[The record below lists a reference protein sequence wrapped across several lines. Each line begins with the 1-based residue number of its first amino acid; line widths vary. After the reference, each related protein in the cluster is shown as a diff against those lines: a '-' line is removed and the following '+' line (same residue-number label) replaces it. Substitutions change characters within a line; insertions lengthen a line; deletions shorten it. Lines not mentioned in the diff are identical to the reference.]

1 MPRDAYANK
10 TIMKLCRHLAIAFP
24 LCVICPLALI
34 TAINL
39 WNLQKGF
46 TSVRQNAGDALVNE
60 IHKNLISARDHRT
73 EAVED
78 YFFTIRDQVISL
90 SEDRTIVSSV
100 CKMADA
106 LCKRVDES
114 GISDARIEEMRK
126 ELTDYYTSTF
136 GTEYKSQFG
145 NSFDVGDRVANLSAK
160 SVEAQHA
167 YIVDNPN
174 GLGEKH
180 LLNSAGE
187 SRYDVLHNELHPAMS
202 NFIQRFGYYDLFL
215 INSHNGE
222 IVYSVFKELDFA
234 TSLISDHC
242 RETNLAKVFKQ
253 ARTLKR
259 YEFAVVDFETY
270 WPSYEAP
277 ASFIASPIYH
287 DEKLVGVLAFQMPI
301 DRINQLM
308 ARKLTIGDSAET
320 YLVGP
325 GYQLRSDTR
334 VGGKYS
340 IVESFRSSD
349 DSTRI
354 KTAAAT
360 AALNGESGVIESVD
374 YAGKPVLSA
383 YAPIDLLGM
392 KWAILAEVEQAEA
405 TAPAV
410 ALAAV
415 ASDVRFAT
423 LCWTAVASAF
433 AVIGVAGICFFI
445 VCKMMKPIRAMV
457 AALKDI
463 AQGDGDL
470 ACRLDENQIGEL
482 GDLARYFNLF
492 AERICGVI
500 RSIAGNATT
509 LNQASANLA
518 SSSEKLSAGAAES
531 KGQSAIVSSA
541 AEEMSISMDA
551 MARSSEELSET
562 IVSVSMAMEE
572 MKTTIVEIANNAER
586 SASVA
591 NRASHAA
598 GQSDQCVG
606 SMGIA
611 AKEIG
616 NVIQVIQ
623 DIAEQTNLLA
633 LNATIEAARAGE
645 AGKGFAVVATEVKA
659 LAKQTAS
666 ATEDIRARIE
676 AMQSSTSQAV
686 DSIKE
691 ITEIVGEVDELN
703 RVIAAA
709 VEEQS
714 ITSQQIAQ
722 HVSMAADRAQ
732 AVARSVTESAVTAR
746 EITENISRV
755 DVNLQS
761 TAVGADESRV
771 AGGELSRLATE
782 MQDLVNQFRTESTLA
797 S

>member
-1 MPRDAYANK
+1 
-10 TIMKLCRHLAIAFP
+10 MKLCRHLAIAFP

-39 WNLQKGF
+39 CNLENGF
-46 TSVRQNAGDALVNE
+46 SSVRQHAGDALITE
-60 IHKNLISARDHRT
+60 IQKNLISARDHRA

-90 SEDRTIVSSV
+90 SEDRTVVTSV

-106 LCKRVDES
+106 LCKRIAES
-114 GISDARIEEMRK
+114 NTSDQRIEEMRA
-126 ELTDYYTSTF
+126 ELTDYYSLTF
-136 GTEYKSQFG
+136 GNEYKQQFG
-145 NSFDVGDRVANLSAK
+145 KGFNVGDRVAKLSAK
-160 SVEAQHA
+160 TVEAQHA
-167 YIVDNPN
+167 YIVNNPN
-174 GLGEKH
+174 GLGKKH

-187 SRYDVLHNELHPAMS
+187 LRYDALHNEVHPVMS

-215 INSHNGE
+215 IDPHNGE
-222 IVYSVFKELDFA
+222 IIYSVFKELDFA
-234 TSLISDHC
+234 TSLVSDHC
-242 RETNLAKVFKQ
+242 SETNLAKVFKQ
-253 ARTLKR
+253 ARELKR
-259 YEFAVVDFETY
+259 NEFAIVDFETY
-270 WPSYEAP
+270 WPSYQAP
-277 ASFIASPIYH
+277 ASFIASPIYNN
-287 DEKLVGVLAFQMPI
+287 ETIVGVLALQMPI

-308 ARKLTIGDSAET
+308 ARKLTIGHTAET

-334 VGGKYS
+334 LGGKYS
-340 IVESFRSSD
+340 IVESFRNRD
-349 DSTRI
+349 DSARI
-354 KTAAAT
+354 KTNATIAAIG
-360 AALNGESGVIESVD
+360 GESGVNASVD
-374 YAGKPVLSA
+374 YVGRQVLSA

-392 KWAILAEVEQAEA
+392 KWAILAEIDQEEA

-410 ALAAV
+410 ALVTV
-415 ASDVRFAT
+415 ASDVKFAT
-423 LCWTAVASAF
+423 LCWTALASVM
-433 AVIGVAGICFFI
+433 AVIGVAGVCFFI

-463 AQGDGDL
+463 AEGEGDL

-500 RSIAGNATT
+500 RSIAGSATT

-518 SSSEKLSAGAAES
+518 NSSAKLSSVAAES

-551 MARSSEELSET
+551 MARGSEELSET

-591 NRASHAA
+591 NRASRAA
-598 GQSDQCVG
+598 DQSDQCVG
-606 SMGIA
+606 SMGVA

-676 AMQSSTSQAV
+676 AMQSSTNQAV

-703 RVIAAA
+703 RVIATA

-722 HVSMAADRAQ
+722 HVSLAADRAQ
-732 AVARSVTESAVTAR
+732 AVARSVTESAVAAR
-746 EITENISRV
+746 EITQNISRV
-755 DVNLQS
+755 DINLQTTS
-761 TAVGADESRV
+761 VGADESRV

-782 MQDLVNQFRTESTLA
+782 MQNLAFQFRTESTLA
-797 S
+797 G

>member
-1 MPRDAYANK
+1 
-10 TIMKLCRHLAIAFP
+10 MKLCRHLAIAFP

-39 WNLQKGF
+39 WNLQSGF
-46 TSVRQNAGDALVNE
+46 TTVRQHAGDALVHE
-60 IHKNLISARDHRT
+60 IQKNLISARDHRT
-73 EAVED
+73 EAIED
-78 YFFTIRDQVISL
+78 YFLTIRDQMIAL
-90 SEDRTIVSSV
+90 SEDRIIVSSV
-100 CKMADA
+100 IKMSDA
-106 LCKRVDES
+106 LASRTAEANT
-114 GISDARIEEMRK
+114 SDQRIEEMRK
-126 ELTDYYTSTF
+126 ELLDYYAEKF
-136 GTEYKSQFG
+136 GAEYHTQFG
-145 NSFDVGDRVANLSAK
+145 KDFSVDDKVAKLSPK
-160 SVEAQHA
+160 TVEAQYA
-167 YIVDNPN
+167 YIVNNPN
-174 GLGEKH
+174 GLGKKQ

-187 SRYDVLHNELHPAMS
+187 SEYDSLHNELHPMMS
-202 NFIQRFGYYDLFL
+202 SFIERFGYYDLFL
-215 INSHNGE
+215 IEPTNGE

-234 TSLISDHC
+234 TSLTSDHC
-242 RETNLAKVFKQ
+242 RETNLAKVYNQ
-253 ARTLKR
+253 ARLRKR
-259 YEFAVVDFETY
+259 NEFAVVDFETY

-277 ASFIASPIYH
+277 ASFIASPIY
-287 DEKLVGVLAFQMPI
+287 EGETIVGVLAFQMPI

-308 ARKLTIGDSAET
+308 ARKLTIGQSAET

-334 VGGKYS
+334 LGGLYS
-340 IVESFRSSD
+340 IVESFRSD
-349 DSTRI
+349 DASSQIRTKPVI
-354 KTAAAT
+354 
-360 AALNGESGVIESVD
+360 AALGGESGVMEAID
-374 YAGKPVLSA
+374 YLGKSVLSA

-392 KWAILAEVEQAEA
+392 KWAMIAEVDQDEA

-410 ALAAV
+410 ALASV
-415 ASDVRFAT
+415 ASDIRYAT
-423 LCWTAVASAF
+423 LCWTAFGSVL
-433 AVIGVAGICFFI
+433 AVICVAGVCFFVI
-445 VCKMMKPIRAMV
+445 NKMMKPIRAMV

-463 AQGDGDL
+463 AEGDGDM
-470 ACRLDENQIGEL
+470 ARRLDENQLGEL

-500 RSIAGNATT
+500 RSIAGSATT
-509 LNQASANLA
+509 LNQASADLAA
-518 SSSEKLSAGAAES
+518 SSAKLSAGAAES

-541 AEEMSISMDA
+541 AEEMSISMDG
-551 MARSSEELSET
+551 MARSSEELSQT

-572 MKTTIVEIANNAER
+572 MKTTIVDIASNAER
-586 SASVA
+586 SATVSH
-591 NRASHAA
+591 RASDAA
-598 GQSDQCVG
+598 DQSNKCVG

-659 LAKQTAS
+659 LAKQTAT
-666 ATEDIRARIE
+666 ATEDIRTRIE
-676 AMQSSTSQAV
+676 AMQSTTNQAV

-691 ITEIVGEVDELN
+691 ITEIVSEVDELN

-714 ITSQQIAQ
+714 ITSQQIAE

-732 AVARSVTESAVTAR
+732 AVAGSVTESAIAAR
-746 EITENISRV
+746 EITENMSRV

-782 MQDLVNQFRTESTLA
+782 MQNLVCQFRTQSTLA
-797 S
+797 G